1 MIWAIAF
8 ALTVLWAAGFLT
20 AFTTGGPIHILLV
33 TAVVLVFLRILQGR
47 QVL

>member
-1 MIWAIAF
+1 MIWVIAVV
-8 ALTVLWAAGFLT
+8 LTMLWAAGFLT

-33 TAVVLVFLRILQGR
+33 TAVVLAFLRILQGR